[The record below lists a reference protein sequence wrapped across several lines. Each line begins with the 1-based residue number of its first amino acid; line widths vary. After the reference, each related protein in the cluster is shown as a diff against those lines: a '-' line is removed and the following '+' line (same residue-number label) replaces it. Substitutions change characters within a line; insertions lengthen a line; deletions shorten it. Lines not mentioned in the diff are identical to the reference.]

1 MSNQLGHYG
10 GLGRVWSGRTL
21 GDKDL
26 KSSNYVIASHL
37 IPKKTP
43 DLSADQATY
52 YLRNFSIAQGYTNP
66 KLQAVG
72 NIYWMKSGP
81 PHFSK
86 KPVLGG
92 KMASE
97 VLPPKIKKIL
107 RTHVVR
113 DLPKLDL
120 APIEVPAPK
129 DTKGKVHG
137 LDGISFSSPLTWLV
151 VLGVLGLIFVGVR
164 RYNKVA

>member
-10 GLGRVWSGRTL
+10 GLGRVWSGRSL

-26 KSSNYVIASHL
+26 KASNYVVASHL

-52 YLRNFSIAQGYTNP
+52 YLRNFSVAQGYTNP
-66 KLQAVG
+66 EPQAVG

-92 KMASE
+92 KMASP
-97 VLPPKIKKIL
+97 VLPPKIQKAL
-107 RTHVVR
+107 RTHIVR

-120 APIEVPAPK
+120 APIEAPAPN
-129 DTKGKVHG
+129 TKGRVNG
-137 LDGISFSSPLTWLV
+137 LDGISFSSPLTWLI
-151 VLGVLGLIFVGVR
+151 VLGVLGLVFVGVR
-164 RYNKVA
+164 HYNKAV